1 MVARKAR
8 RVLVWASAWVIL
20 VVVVNLFVNVNG
32 PDAISQ
38 PAPKPSTTMAKP
50 LPASLFQLWPAG
62 KKPDVVLILTGQQ
75 HSYLKFCGCTEN
87 QLGGFER
94 RFNFML
100 KLRERGWPVVGVDLG
115 DLAEHRNGVSAAQT
129 VLKYDASIRSLAAM
143 QYSAL
148 GVGEFDFKLPL
159 IEGLSNNVLQNSAAY
174 PTLLCANLANRDV
187 QFPGM
192 MGSVTFT
199 GGQNGV
205 PKVGIGGVVGPAV
218 DLRSAAGAAN
228 IAFSPQNAA
237 IANIVKSMDANKAE
251 IRVLLYQGDH
261 PAALKVAG
269 APDFENK
276 VDSTFAN
283 KFDVILCL
291 SAEEEPPAKQ
301 DKDIIGRTSVVRVGH
316 RGRYI
321 GMMGLFRTGK
331 SESPWD
337 KHFQIVEM
345 SEDYETDKDKE
356 ADNPILSILQ
366 DYAKEV
372 KAQNFVSQVS
382 QVKHP
387 VALQFPNEKVTFV
400 GSDACRNCHSHPK
413 ECNIWQADII
423 GSKKK
428 HSHAKAFVALTPK
441 YAKKPELRQFDP
453 ECVVCHTI
461 GYGFESGYRGE
472 TDARLK
478 NVGCENC
485 HGPGSLHVR
494 DQNNKAYYASLSPW
508 KSNKDDL
515 LPSPER
521 LQLGF
526 NALNPQEQRI
536 VKNVNDLCQKC
547 HDTDNDPTFKFETFW
562 PRIRHGRG
570 TEPVIPKPAK

>member
-1 MVARKAR
+1 MAARKAR
-8 RVLVWASAWVIL
+8 RILVWAAAWIASIA
-20 VVVVNLFVNVNG
+20 VVNFFVEING
-32 PDAISQ
+32 PHANSQ
-38 PAPKPSTTMAKP
+38 PTPKPSTTMAKP

-62 KKPDVVLILTGQQ
+62 KKPDAVLILTGQQ
-75 HSYLKFCGCTEN
+75 HSYLKFCGCTER

-115 DLAEHRNGVSAAQT
+115 DLAEHKNGVPADQT
-129 VLKYDASIRSLAAM
+129 VLKYDAAIRSLAAM

-159 IEGLSNNVLQNSAAY
+159 IAGLSNNVLQNAAAY
-174 PTLLCANLANRDV
+174 PTLLCANLVNREV

-192 MGSVTFT
+192 MSSVTFA

-205 PKVGIGGVVGPAV
+205 PKIGIGGVVGPAV
-218 DLRSAAGAAN
+218 DQRSAAAN
-228 IAFSPQNAA
+228 VTFSPQAAA
-237 IANIVKSMDANKAE
+237 IADILKSMDANKAE
-251 IRVLLYQGDH
+251 IRILLYQGDH

-269 APDFENK
+269 APDINK
-276 VDSTFAN
+276 QVDPTFAD

-291 SAEEEPPAKQ
+291 CAEEEPPAKQ

-321 GMMGLFRTGK
+321 GMMGLFRTNQAAT
-331 SESPWD
+331 PWE

-356 ADNPILSILQ
+356 AANPILSILQ

-372 KAQNFVSQVS
+372 KAQNFVTQVS

-400 GSDACRNCHSHPK
+400 GSDRCKGCHSHLK
-413 ECNIWQADII
+413 ECNIWQAEIP

-428 HSHAKAFVALTPK
+428 HSHAKAFEALEK
-441 YAKKPELRQFDP
+441 YAKKPTLRQFDP
-453 ECVVCHTI
+453 ECVVCHTV

-472 TDARLK
+472 TDTRLK

-494 DQNNKAYYASLSPW
+494 DQNNRAFYASLSPW
-508 KSNKDDL
+508 KSHKDDL
-515 LPSPER
+515 LPSPEK
-521 LQLGF
+521 LQQGF

-570 TEPVIPKPAK
+570 TEPMIPKPAK

>member
-1 MVARKAR
+1 MAARKAR
-8 RVLVWASAWVIL
+8 RVFTWAAAWIATVAI
-20 VVVVNLFVNVNG
+20 VNLFVEVNG
-32 PDAISQ
+32 PSAVSQ
-38 PAPKPSTTMAKP
+38 PSPKPSTTMAKP
-50 LPASLFQLWPAG
+50 LPASLFQLWPPG
-62 KKPDVVLILTGQQ
+62 KKPDIVLILTGQQ

-94 RFNFML
+94 RFNFMQ
-100 KLRERGWPVVGVDLG
+100 KLRERGWPLVGVDLG
-115 DLAEHRNGVSAAQT
+115 DLAEHKNGVPTEQT
-129 VLKYDASIRSLAAM
+129 VLKYDAAIRSLAAM

-148 GVGEFDFKLPL
+148 GVGELDFKLPL
-159 IEGLSNNVLQNSAAY
+159 LNGLSNNVVQNVASY
-174 PTLLCANLANRDV
+174 PTLLCANLVDRDV
-187 QFPGM
+187 NFPGM
-192 MGSVTFT
+192 MSSVTFA

-218 DLRSAAGAAN
+218 DQRSAAAN
-228 IAFSPQNAA
+228 VKFSDQKSA
-237 IANIVKSMDANKAE
+237 ISDILKAMDANKAE
-251 IRVLLYQGDH
+251 IRILLYQGDH
-261 PAALKVAG
+261 PAALNVAG
-269 APDFENK
+269 APDINK
-276 VDSTFAN
+276 QVDPTFAD

-291 SAEEEPPAKQ
+291 CAEEEPPAKQ

-321 GMMGLFRTGK
+321 GMMGLFRTNQPAA
-331 SESPWD
+331 PWD

-345 SEDYETDKDKE
+345 SEEYETDKDKE
-356 ADNPILSILQ
+356 ANNPILSILQ

-372 KAQNFVSQVS
+372 KAQNFVTQVS

-387 VALQFPNEKVTFV
+387 VALQFPNQKVTFV
-400 GSDACRNCHSHPK
+400 GSDRCKGCHSHTK

-428 HSHAKAFVALTPK
+428 HSHAKAFEALGER
-441 YAKKPELRQFDP
+441 YAKKPTLRQFDP
-453 ECVVCHTI
+453 ECVVCHTV

-472 TDARLK
+472 ADTRLK

-485 HGPGSLHVR
+485 HGPGSLHVS

-508 KSNKDDL
+508 KASKDDL

-570 TEPVIPKPAK
+570 TEPMIPKKAN